1 LENAATYG
9 HQLIVLFPALLSF
22 TKSVRITWHGIQ
34 SKLRAKRLNSI
45 LIQSP
50 GQSAVPLEAM
60 GEDEFKIDP
69 VFGWRS

>member
-1 LENAATYG
+1 LENVATYG

-22 TKSVRITWHGIQ
+22 TKASESPGTVF
-34 SKLRAKRLNSI
+34 KANCARLNSI
-45 LIQSP
+45 LVQSP

-69 VFGWRS
+69 VFGWSS